1 MKNGVV
7 NMKFEKHLIVVWIL
21 TILIITLCY
30 ITLCCI
36 VYVETKNSVT
46 GSLKIEYIV
55 EEPKFVLSSE
65 ELLNMDIELSF
76 LADGTPL
83 EDSFFYAEQKVN
95 GVEVT
100 IIKEMT
106 DLMINLKV
114 NSYEDIVKELNKS
127 LVLDN
132 VVNTFTALYPKV
144 ESYTFK
150 IYNDEDSLIKE
161 VSYLN
166 KTIFRR

>member
-7 NMKFEKHLIVVWIL
+7 NMKFEKHLIGVWIL
-21 TILIITLCY
+21 TILIITLC
-30 ITLCCI
+30 CI
-36 VYVETKNSVT
+36 VYVEAKNSVT

-83 EDSFFYAEQKVN
+83 EDSFFYVEQKVN

-114 NSYEDIVKELNKS
+114 NSYEDMVKELNKS

-144 ESYTFK
+144 EIYTFK